1 MKLFFLQILGII
13 LILFFFTPFPGGTLA
28 LVTGLTLLVCSN
40 LRFALFVQSRR
51 RKSPRFDRGLRW
63 AEDKMGDKI
72 AGGLKFTRPENDPRD
87 HVK

>member
-1 MKLFFLQILGII
+1 MKRFFLQFLGVLLII
-13 LILFFFTPFPGGTLA
+13 PFFTPLPGGTFF
-28 LVTGLTLLVCSN
+28 LVVGLTLLVCNN
-40 LRFALFVQSRR
+40 LRFALFVQASR
-51 RKSPRFDRGLRW
+51 KKFSKLDSGLRW

>member
-1 MKLFFLQILGII
+1 MKRFFLQILGVI
-13 LILFFFTPFPGGTLA
+13 LVLYFFVPFPGGTLA
-28 LVTGLTLLVCSN
+28 LVTGLTLLVCTN
-40 LRFALFVQSRR
+40 LRFALFVQSG
-51 RKSPRFDRGLRW
+51 RKKFPKLDRALRW

>member
-1 MKLFFLQILGII
+1 MKSFFLQILGFLL
-13 LILFFFTPFPGGTLA
+13 LIPFFTPLPGGTFLM
-28 LVTGLTLLVCSN
+28 VVGLTLLVCNN
-40 LRFALFVQSRR
+40 LRFALFVQSTRT
-51 RKSPRFDRGLRW
+51 KFPKFDRGLRW